1 MKDAKLKAIVL
12 SNEISL
18 NKISDHFG
26 INKKFRWDETLI
38 LTSNRLKGIINDP
51 EDKKV
56 FVFSFGCA
64 VFVNLEYHEISDI
77 IKYLAKIEKTIDVS
91 KKNYEDDYEMILSKE
106 EPLSFNNDFIILKE
120 IHPFHFEIISTV
132 LAKSVALEKVE
143 YEIDLLTDNLEELV
157 DLLGKGDLNPK
168 EKQVTKIWSQILRF
182 KYNTISNLMLLDKPD
197 ITWNNVDAEKL
208 YEKMSGF
215 FELKHRYDIVKHK
228 TDTLED
234 ITQAFGSLT
243 QTKKGNRLEWIIIIL
258 ITFELLVGISGKLY
272 DLIANLFFK

>member
-18 NKISDHFG
+18 NKISEHFG
-26 INKKFRWDETLI
+26 INKKFRWDEILI
-38 LTSNRLKGIINDP
+38 LTSNRLKGIINEP

-56 FVFSFGCA
+56 FIFSFGSV
-64 VFVNLEYHEISDI
+64 VFVNLEYHEIADI
-77 IKYLAKIEKTIDVS
+77 IKYLAKVEKTIDVKKS
-91 KKNYEDDYEMILSKE
+91 KYEDDYEIIISKE
-106 EPLSFNNDFIILKE
+106 DNFTINNDFLILKE
-120 IHPFHFEIISTV
+120 IHPFQFEIISTV
-132 LAKSVALEKVE
+132 LAKSVALDKVE
-143 YEIDLLTDNLEELV
+143 SEIDILTDQIEELV
-157 DLLGKGDLNPK
+157 QLLGRGDLKPK
-168 EKQVTKIWSQILRF
+168 EQQLAKIWSRILGF

-243 QTKKGNRLEWIIIIL
+243 QAKKSNRLEWIIIVLIL
-258 ITFELLVGISGKLY
+258 FEIIMSLGEKFYGLLV
-272 DLIANLFFK
+272 NLFK